1 MTNFDED
8 LRSGLVLFSLLS
20 GYWPAL
26 SAKRGT
32 LRPDPVTSK
41 QDRLDNNEAVVRFMA
56 ELGLPFEV
64 KAEELSDPDAKE
76 MLVLVLYLYQTLPQ
90 FVPKTSIEFACKL
103 GETVVRA

>member
-1 MTNFDED
+1 
-8 LRSGLVLFSLLS
+8 
-20 GYWPAL
+20 
-26 SAKRGT
+26 
-32 LRPDPVTSK
+32 
-41 QDRLDNNEAVVRFMA
+41 MA